1 MKKFIL
7 FRILL
12 IFYTQLIFVSCF
24 SLNKDSISIALISVS
39 HIECEEC
46 SMLNEYEEISSFI
59 SSIRGIKD
67 VGFYL
72 NQNNIILI
80 LAIEYNSTQVDINNL
95 KMAISSKGYF
105 VNNFSSHSS

>member
-12 IFYTQLIFVSCF
+12 IFYTQLILVSCF
-24 SLNKDSISIALISVS
+24 ALKKDSISIALISVS
-39 HIECEEC
+39 HIECQDC

-59 SSIRGIKD
+59 NSIRGIKD

-72 NQNNIILI
+72 NQDDIILI
-80 LAIEYNSTQVDINNL
+80 LAIEYNNTQVDINNL
-95 KMAISSKGYF
+95 KMVISSKGYS
-105 VNNFSSHSS
+105 VNNFSYE